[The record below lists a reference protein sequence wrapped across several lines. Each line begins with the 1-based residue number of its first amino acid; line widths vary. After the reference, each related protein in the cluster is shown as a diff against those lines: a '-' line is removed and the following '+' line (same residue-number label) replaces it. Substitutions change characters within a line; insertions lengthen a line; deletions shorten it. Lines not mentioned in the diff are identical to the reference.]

1 MKKQKKYVH
10 LLVNQE
16 ELWSEEKKHVKNK
29 KNKREKKMKIG
40 EKIFTA
46 IGWLAISPFLLSE
59 LVVRGFKW
67 VIKKIR
73 RK

>member
-29 KNKREKKMKIG
+29 KNKREKKMKIR

-46 IGWLAISPFLLSE
+46 IGWLAI
-59 LVVRGFKW
+59 LVARSFKW
-67 VIKKIR
+67 AIKKIR